1 MTELVEQISNFNA
14 DHPLSLLF
22 DRCRTLADRA
32 GDGSLPFVEAVDMAY
47 SAASWAGLVERYGD
61 DVVQPPSRLPVY
73 LRQKICIDFDD
84 VTSGSRQKACGGPI
98 GQNIGTGC
106 FTALA
111 VSPAGSGGAATR
123 DSSGLF
129 VIRS

>member
-32 GDGSLPFVEAVDMAY
+32 GDGSLPFVEAIDMAY

-84 VTSGSRQKACGGPI
+84 VTVRITAESVRWPHWSKHRNWLFHRSRR
-98 GQNIGTGC
+98 
-106 FTALA
+106 
-111 VSPAGSGGAATR
+111 VSCR
-123 DSSGLF
+123 
-129 VIRS
+129 